1 MWAGT
6 TVGQVGQQM
15 STVAIGIQVY
25 ALTGSS
31 FAVGMVGLVAFVP
44 LVAFGLYGGSIAD
57 THDRRLVALS
67 ASCGLWICSLILALQ
82 AALSFDQVWL
92 LYAVVAVQSAF
103 FAVNNPARSAIVP
116 RLIDPP
122 LLPAANALNTL
133 TFSAGFTIGPLLG
146 GLLID
151 ASGLTAAYL
160 VDALLFTAALYGLA
174 RLPSIAP
181 EAEPHK
187 TGWAAVLDGLRF
199 LASKQNLLMTFIVD
213 LCAMVLAQPR
223 ALFPALAATT
233 FGGGARTVGF
243 LAAAPA
249 AGSLVA
255 GLFSGWLGR
264 IRRQGF
270 VVVLMV
276 CGYGASVA
284 MFGVSSVLSIALLF
298 LALTGAFDMVSAVF
312 RSTILQVATPDELRG
327 RLQGVFIV
335 VVAGGPRLG
344 DAVMG
349 TTASLVGEQVAIIAG
364 GLACITATIAFAV
377 RFRGFVHYDALHPV
391 A

>member
-6 TVGQVGQQM
+6 TVGQGGQQM

-160 VDALLFTAALYGLA
+160 IDALLFTAALYGLA

-349 TTASLVGEQVAIIAG
+349 TTAGLVGEQVAIIAG